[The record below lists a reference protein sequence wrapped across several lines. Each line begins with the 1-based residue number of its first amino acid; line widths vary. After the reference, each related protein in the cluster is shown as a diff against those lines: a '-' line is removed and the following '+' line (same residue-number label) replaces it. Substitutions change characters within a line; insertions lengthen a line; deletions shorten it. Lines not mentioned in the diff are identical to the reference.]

1 LIRLLIISILFV
13 AGLPAIAQHYF
24 RGQVMDEKG
33 KPLPYINIKVKTTGQ
48 FYKCDYDGSFGVPSR
63 IPADSLYFSFD
74 GYETKAVA
82 ATGKQLLK
90 VSMKIIAV
98 KKSKPRSELNSYI
111 LNVQKSFKFWTFNN
125 ETYTNLVEN
134 PFVSP
139 GRFPVS
145 TFSMNANRASYS
157 NIRRFIND
165 DEAVPPDAVRIEEM
179 LNYFKLYYQ
188 QPSSDQTFKISSIL
202 TECPWRKENKLLFL
216 NLSAKSIN
224 LDSVP
229 ANNLVFLIDVSGS
242 MGVPK
247 KLPLIKTGLRLLIKN
262 LRDIDTISIVT
273 YGGRVTSLVEGV
285 SGNEKELLL
294 KTIDSLETGG
304 DTPGEAAIK
313 TAYRIVRKR
322 LSKGSNNR
330 IVLAT
335 DGDFN
340 VGSTSEKDLANLI
353 ESQRNAGIYLTCVGV
368 GMGNYKDSKLS
379 VLAQTGN
386 GNFAYVDSEP
396 EAEKVFF
403 TEFSQTMYT
412 VADGV
417 YLTVD
422 MDSSQV
428 KEYRLIGYD
437 NKRTDMRD
445 TSIKI
450 RGGEIGSGQT
460 TTAIYEIK
468 PGRFNGRPLARTK
481 VFYRLPGE
489 EELQAPVFHSCPDSM
504 VGFQQL
510 HPDLQKATCVTQFGL
525 KLKLSEYISR
535 KITWGKTL
543 KFAEKYF
550 NKANPADKEF
560 LLLLEKSKKLYRKKF
575 LGFF

>member
-1 LIRLLIISILFV
+1 MRILIISLF
-13 AGLPAIAQHYF
+13 ALSSQIASAQHYF
-24 RGQVMDEKG
+24 RGQVVDEKG
-33 KPLPYINIKVKTTGQ
+33 KPLPYINIKTRSTGQ
-48 FYKCDYDGSFGVPSR
+48 FFKCDYDGSFGIPSR
-63 IPADSLYFSFD
+63 LPADSLYFSFD
-74 GYETKAVA
+74 GYETKAIA
-82 ATGKQLLK
+82 ATGKQALK
-90 VSMKIIAV
+90 VTMKMIPV

-125 ETYTNLVEN
+125 ETYTSLVEN

-139 GRFPVS
+139 GRYPVS
-145 TFSMNANRASYS
+145 TFSMNANRASFS
-157 NIRRFIND
+157 NVRRFIND
-165 DEAVPPDAVRIEEM
+165 DEPAPPDAVRIEEM
-179 LNYFKLYYQ
+179 LNYFKLFYQ
-188 QPSSDQTFKISSIL
+188 TPAEGQTFKVSSIL
-202 TECPWRKENKLLFL
+202 TDCPWKKENKLLFL

-224 LDSVP
+224 IDSVP

-247 KLPLIKTGLRLLIKN
+247 KLPLIKTGLRLLIKS
-262 LRDIDTISIVT
+262 LRDIDTVSLVT
-273 YGGRVTSLVEGV
+273 YGGRVTSLLEGV

-322 LSKGSNNR
+322 LKKGSNNR

-353 ESQRNAGIYLTCVGV
+353 ESQKNAGIYLTCVGV

-489 EELQAPVFHSCPDSM
+489 EELQPPVFHSCPDSI
-504 VGFQQL
+504 VSFQQL
-510 HPDLQKATCVTQFGL
+510 HRDLQKAACVAQFGL
-525 KLKLSEYISR
+525 KLKLSEYLPKKIS
-535 KITWGKTL
+535 WGKML
-543 KFAEKYF
+543 KFTQGQF
-550 NKANPADKEF
+550 NKNNPAEQEF
-560 LLLLEKSKKLYRKKF
+560 ITLVEKSKKLYRKKF